1 MERERKGAP
10 LFIVGN
16 IARQHATETER
27 VFIAMT
33 VTSFLPASDL
43 ALHSTHAKQSRQL
56 ILARGDAISV
66 EEEKRLHIF
75 ATTVNDT
82 RNFII
87 DNNIFFLFFFF
98 LCI

>member
-56 ILARGDAISV
+56 IPARGDAISV
-66 EEEKRLHIF
+66 EEEKKLAYFRHYGK
-75 ATTVNDT
+75 
-82 RNFII
+82 
-87 DNNIFFLFFFF
+87 
-98 LCI
+98 